1 MDKKA
6 LHRLSYGLYLLSA
19 REGER
24 DNACII
30 NTAVQVAN
38 NPVLVSAAV
47 LKNNLTCAMIENT
60 GRCALSVL
68 TEDAPLEL
76 YRRFGMQSGRTADK
90 FDGFAAVTRTESG
103 LYRLTEHANAYLAL
117 EVTASQDLGSHMLF
131 IGRVTEA
138 ETLSDV
144 PGCTYAQYQNALK
157 KQSAPAPAAKK
168 AWRCKVCGYVYEG
181 ESLPADFVC
190 PLCKHGPED
199 FEPV

>member
-38 NPVLVSAAV
+38 SPVLVSVAV
-47 LKNNLTCAMIENT
+47 LKDNLTCGMVEST
-60 GRCALSVL
+60 GRFALSVL
-68 TEDAPLEL
+68 TQDAPMEL
-76 YRRFGMQSGRTADK
+76 FRRFGMQSGRAADK
-90 FDGFAAVTRTESG
+90 FAGFAAVTRTESG
-103 LYRLTEHANAYLAL
+103 LYRLTEHANAYLSL
-117 EVTASQDLGSHMLF
+117 EVTAAHDLGSHMLF
-131 IGRVTEA
+131 IGRAAEA
-138 ETLSDV
+138 EVLSDS
-144 PGCTYAQYQNALK
+144 PSCTYAHYQDTIR
-157 KQSAPAPAAKK
+157 KQPAAKK
-168 AWRCKVCGYVYEG
+168 GWRCKVCGYVYEG

-199 FEPV
+199 FEPI